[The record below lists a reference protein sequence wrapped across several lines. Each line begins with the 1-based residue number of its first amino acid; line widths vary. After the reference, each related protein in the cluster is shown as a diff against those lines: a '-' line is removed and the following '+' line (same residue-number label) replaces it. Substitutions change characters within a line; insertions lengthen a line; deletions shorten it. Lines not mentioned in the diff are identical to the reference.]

1 MQAAMTTSYDDVGS
15 GWPRRE
21 KEISM
26 PTDSDVRQNV
36 TPSTVLG
43 GLLIAFG
50 ALFLFTQLLRTDAGR
65 YAWPFFVIL
74 PAVALLVIG
83 LVSRTGGGARL
94 AVVGSVT
101 TTLGLLL
108 LYQNTT
114 GHWASWAYAWALL
127 PTAVGLGLILQGT
140 VGREPRRVRYGRRIT
155 SIGVVLF
162 AVGFAFFEL
171 VLELS
176 GFRLP
181 LTASF
186 WPLILIG
193 FGLLLLFHPAP
204 PRAD

>member
-1 MQAAMTTSYDDVGS
+1 
-15 GWPRRE
+15 
-21 KEISM
+21 M
-26 PTDSDVRQNV
+26 PADSDVRQNV

-43 GLLIAFG
+43 GLLITVG
-50 ALFLFTQLLRTDAGR
+50 ALVLVTQLLRTDAGR

-74 PAVALLVIG
+74 PGVALLVIG
-83 LVSRTGGGARL
+83 LVSRSGGGAGL
-94 AVVGSVT
+94 AVTGSII

-114 GHWASWAYAWALL
+114 GHWTSWAYAWALI
-127 PTAVGLGLILQGT
+127 PTALGLGLIVHGT
-140 VGREPRRVRYGRRIT
+140 VVRDPRQVRDGRRAAA
-155 SIGVVLF
+155 SGVVLF
-162 AVGFAFFEL
+162 ALGFAFFEL
-171 VLELS
+171 TLGVS

-193 FGLLLLFHPAP
+193 AGLLLFFHRVA

>member
-1 MQAAMTTSYDDVGS
+1 
-15 GWPRRE
+15 
-21 KEISM
+21 M
-26 PTDSDVRQNV
+26 PTDGDVRQNV

-43 GLLIAFG
+43 GLLIAVG
-50 ALFLFTQLLRTDAGR
+50 ALFLATQLLRTDAGR

-83 LVSRTGGGARL
+83 LVSRTGGGVGL
-94 AVVGSVT
+94 ALAGSVT
-101 TTLGLLL
+101 TALGLLL

-127 PTAVGLGLILQGT
+127 PTAFGLGLILQGT
-140 VGREPRRVRYGRRIT
+140 VGREPHRVRDGRRIA
-155 SIGVVLF
+155 SSGVVLL
-162 AVGFAFFEL
+162 AIGFAFFEL
-171 VLELS
+171 VLGMS

-193 FGLLLLFHPAP
+193 VGLLLLFHRAP